1 MNVILCE
8 EMKDVLLFNFH
19 WKIKALSIVNGE
31 EHMICADFQQKD
43 SSNLMK
49 IDHVQQSREV
59 N

>member
-31 EHMICADFQQKD
+31 EHMICADFSAKGQLESD
-43 SSNLMK
+43 EN
-49 IDHVQQSREV
+49 
-59 N
+59 